1 MVKNR
6 IIRVEGL
13 NWDLEEF
20 IGNKKNK

>member
-13 NWDLEEF
+13 KWNIEEF
-20 IGNKKNK
+20 IGNKENK